1 MFTSKERSN
10 LNGLA
15 QKIDSICQIGKNGIT
30 DNVVES
36 ISTALEA
43 RELVKVT
50 VLNNIDVDIREVA
63 DEVANKL
70 GAEVVSTIGRK
81 IILYRRSN
89 KKGIEHIKF

>member
-36 ISTALEA
+36 ISKALEA